1 MKDVMNPYYIIMLS
15 GTLYTTCIPL
25 NYFNPHHGLLSHAP
39 EDEEKFKDHSL
50 L

>member
-1 MKDVMNPYYIIMLS
+1 MKDVMNPYYVIMLS
-15 GTLYTTCIPL
+15 GMVHTTCIPL

-39 EDEEKFKDHSL
+39 KDEEKFKDHSL